1 MTRRK
6 NDEGEEIITD
16 DGEVNVTQ
24 ELDYDIP
31 EADFTVYEEEEQV
44 ITEDAP
50 ADIPIHLIKLGE
62 KIKRVQRIPIKK
74 PKPRG
79 RPKKKTQNTI
89 PDREINIDDILRPD
103 E

>member
-16 DGEVNVTQ
+16 DEEVNVTH

-31 EADFTVYEEEEQV
+31 EPDYTIYEDEEQV
-44 ITEDAP
+44 ITEDP
-50 ADIPIHLIKLGE
+50 PSDIPIHLIKLGE
-62 KIKRVQRIPIKK
+62 KIKRVSSIPIKK
-74 PKPRG
+74 PKTRG
-79 RPKKKTQNTI
+79 RPKKKTQII